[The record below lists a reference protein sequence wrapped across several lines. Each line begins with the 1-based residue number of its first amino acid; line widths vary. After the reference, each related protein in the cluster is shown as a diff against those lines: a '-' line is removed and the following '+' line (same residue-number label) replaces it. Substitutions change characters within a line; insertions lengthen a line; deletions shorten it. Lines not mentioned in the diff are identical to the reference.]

1 MEASRFAMLV
11 STSLIMGLLLVSCEK
26 EVAPINDNESYDKS
40 SYTLKIFGAGG
51 AGVTDDHKLIHGK
64 TIESTWDDELGLVWL
79 GTDRDSVPIATI
91 TFEVGEFHEYS
102 EYDYVDA
109 HKIHISTTDVRVGT
123 SEQLNAKLYT
133 AEEGEILFFKR
144 GGNYVTGLL
153 RVHNMSEINT
163 GQLVFVTCDFVVVSD

>member
-1 MEASRFAMLV
+1 M
-11 STSLIMGLLLVSCEK
+11 LLLSALVAGMLIVSCEK

-40 SYTLKIFGAGG
+40 SYTLKIYGAGG
-51 AGVTDDHKLIHGK
+51 AGVTGDHKLIHGK

-91 TFEVGEFHEYS
+91 TFEIGEFHVYS
-102 EYDYVDA
+102 EGDYADA

-133 AEEGEILFFKR
+133 AEEGDILLFKR
-144 GGNYVTGLL
+144 GGNYVKGVLS
-153 RVHNMSEINT
+153 VPYMSEINT
-163 GQLVFVTCDFVVVSD
+163 GQLVNAVCEFVVVAD